1 MELRKEQVINTFV
14 NTPLEGD
21 YNFIQEDLIKLAN
34 AFVAA
39 AAPEIAKKERQRCV
53 DAARSLNHLVAERMA
68 QIRDQ

>member
-1 MELRKEQVINTFV
+1 MELSKEQVVDTFV

-39 AAPEIAKKERQRCV
+39 AAPEIAKKERELCLDV
-53 DAARSLNHLVAERMA
+53 ARSVNHLVAERMA
-68 QIRDQ
+68 QIRNQ